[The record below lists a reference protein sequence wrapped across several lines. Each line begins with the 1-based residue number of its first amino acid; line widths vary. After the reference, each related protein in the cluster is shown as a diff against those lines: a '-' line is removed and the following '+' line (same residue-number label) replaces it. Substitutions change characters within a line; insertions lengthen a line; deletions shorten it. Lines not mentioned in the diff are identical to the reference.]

1 MKITNKFKYFCLLNL
16 ILGIYFLTSS
26 ICFAEEKKQ
35 VIKKPKTGL
44 EFFEKGL
51 FNYKNSN
58 LNSKVAFFEGDFK
71 NKEVIDVTNEDK
83 KDSALDT
90 SSKDEKPVVN
100 SEDPEINKNIVENVK
115 ENLSSKYAVV
125 YDSDSPDKKVISP
138 DEDPKIAINKD
149 ASGPA
154 IGMVAAWQ
162 DGDRETATKY
172 ASQWVRYQQNFFFL
186 VRDITQLVGE
196 ALIKQG
202 EIDQDQ
208 WVGVNQYIDYEF
220 AKTRNETGAL
230 FKPKHEQAMKRIKAD
245 SKGEAEIYFF
255 FTLNCSWCRK
265 MAPDVERLWRAVQS
279 DNKVKMVALTMG
291 ATPKSWITEYRKY
304 TGLTIP
310 ILEGEN
316 VAKKMGV
323 KFVPAVVIVAPTD
336 NKAYLKTGEQDFNRL
351 YEFTRRVQGLP
362 NTLSPEIEQIINTP
376 IGEKEQLELIQAKKE
391 IPNKKVDNVVST
403 VSGLNNNNESQL
415 RLNKF

>member
-1 MKITNKFKYFCLLNL
+1 MKIINKFKYFCLLNL
-16 ILGIYFLTSS
+16 VLGNYFLTTSVS
-26 ICFAEEKKQ
+26 LAEEKKDL
-35 VIKKPKTGL
+35 IKKPKSGL
-44 EFFEKGL
+44 EFFEKAL

-58 LNSKVAFFEGDFK
+58 LNSKAAFFEGDFK
-71 NKEVIDVTNEDK
+71 NKEVIDITNEDK
-83 KDSALDT
+83 KDSELET
-90 SSKDEKPVVN
+90 SSKKEKQIVD
-100 SEDPEINKNIVENVK
+100 SENLTVDKNIAENVK
-115 ENLSSKYAVV
+115 ENLSSVV
-125 YDSDSPDKKVISP
+125 FDSDSPDKKVISP

-162 DGDRETATKY
+162 DGDKETASKY

-196 ALIKQG
+196 ALVKQG
-202 EIDQDQ
+202 EIDEDQ

-220 AKTRNETGAL
+220 AKTRNEMGAL
-230 FKPKHEQAMKRIKAD
+230 FKPKHEHAMKRIKPD

-265 MAPDVERLWRAVQS
+265 MAPDIERLWKSVQS

-291 ATPKSWITEYRKY
+291 PTPKSWIAEYRKY

-310 ILEGEN
+310 ILEGEK
-316 VAKKMGV
+316 VAKKLGV
-323 KFVPAVVIVAPTD
+323 KFVPAVVIVAPTE
-336 NKAYLKTGEQDFNRL
+336 NRAYLKTGEQNFSRL

-362 NTLSPEIEQIINTP
+362 SNLGPELEQIINAP
-376 IGEKEQLELIQAKKE
+376 IGESEQLQITQAKKDFQ
-391 IPNKKVDNVVST
+391 NKKVDNVVST
-403 VSGLNNNNESQL
+403 VSGLSNTNENQL